1 MPPLLHNLVLF
12 FAYGFG
18 GALMMAVSLAI
29 TFKIWDF
36 TTPIDEWEE
45 LKNGNLAVAIVTAA
59 VILGVAIVIAA
70 AIAPG
75 S

>member
-1 MPPLLHNLVLF
+1 MPPIVHNLLLF

-18 GALMMAVSLAI
+18 GALMMAVALAI
-29 TFKIWDF
+29 TLKVWDW

-45 LKNGNLAVAIVTAA
+45 LKKGNLAVAIVTGC
-59 VILGVAIVIAA
+59 VIIAVAIVIAA